1 MPRISFFLG
10 IVIYMYYD
18 DHNPPHFHASYEG
31 LEGVCNFEGELIKGY
46 LSERV
51 QNLIKE
57 WCGLHR
63 KELDENWQRARENK
77 PLNWVEPL
85 R

>member
-1 MPRISFFLG
+1 MTTTILHIFMLPMRDLSR
-10 IVIYMYYD
+10 
-18 DHNPPHFHASYEG
+18 
-31 LEGVCNFEGELIKGY
+31 VCNFEGELITGY